1 MTSRIPATLAGL
13 LLAAFGVFS
22 TIPQKQSNENPVEAA
37 RLNNLGAA
45 YMNQQLFEKG
55 LKNFQQAASLDPNLT
70 IARLNEG
77 IAFLNLQKIDEAKAS
92 LEAALK
98 QDPKDPNAWYNL
110 GLLAKNTGDA
120 QTAIDAFK
128 HVTEIDAADPDT
140 WYFLGSSY
148 VQAKQFPQAID
159 AFQHALQLNPLHAS
173 AEFGL
178 SRAYQQST
186 DIGHAR
192 EHLKKFQ
199 YMTQSKLGAPMSL
212 AYGEQGKYSR
222 AVESPSAV
230 LKAPAQIKVQFV
242 DVTKE
247 AGIVSNPSPRQGESH
262 DNPGSG
268 ACFFDYDNDGKID
281 LLLMNEGANGG
292 TSLYHNVGG
301 KFEDATKGFFAWAI
315 PVADAGP
322 HRGTSC
328 AIGDYDN
335 DGFADVAYTF
345 GSGTWLLHNEK
356 DGTFDLRFDLH
367 MGLGNGA
374 TVRGTSQKKNLE
386 NVPPGGVVAGVPSG
400 IPTTESLGAT
410 FIDYDHDGDL
420 DLYITKP
427 SRVRLQKEPASSDG
441 MCPPCRSFWPAST
454 LSLSS
459 NVLWRNDGDGSFTN
473 VTEASGLSGWVRDVA
488 AVGTDFNNDRAVDIL
503 VTGGKTPKLFENPRE
518 GKFRDRADLT
528 SSMPSLTNG
537 VAVLDFDHD
546 GWMDYAF
553 TQMGAPG
560 ITLWRNNHGKTFEQ
574 VKLPESNWVR
584 AYGVAAFDYDNDGWV
599 DLVAVGETKEGKGE
613 IKLFRNLGAD
623 GFKDVTVD
631 VGLDKIQLKEPRA
644 IITGDYDNDGATD
657 LLITQNHGPAVL
669 LRNEGG
675 NQNHWL
681 RLSLKGL
688 ADNKSAIGTKVEV
701 FAGGNRQ
708 KFEIAGSN
716 GYLGQN
722 SPYLTVGLGD
732 AKEADVVRM
741 LWPTGVLQDEINV
754 AGDKQQNITEI
765 DRRGSSCPTLFVW
778 NGERYEFVADM
789 LGAGVVGHWV
799 GPGQRDVPR
808 PVEWIKIDREMI
820 RGKSDETDVRPRT
833 SDLGANASTP
843 LRSQL
848 SEVPFAEARSP
859 KPEAALSEVRG
870 PRADAGLVSFRFMEP
885 LEEAVYLDQT
895 RLLAI
900 DHPSDLDV
908 YPNEYF
914 ASNPPYPEFK
924 VVVSKS
930 GDTRPPAGAWDE
942 HGHNVL
948 PDLLAHRY
956 FGDFELTQFQGFA
969 QPHSLTIDLGEAY
982 RGGPLWLL
990 LHGEV
995 EYFSANSM
1003 YAASQAGV
1011 QAIPPYVEAL
1021 VGNEKSGGWKRV
1033 VDDMGFPAGGP
1044 RTMTAD
1050 LTRKLPVGT
1059 RKIRITTNLQVYW
1072 DSILIDRT
1080 EQSVAHEIPRPAGES
1095 AGLRNDA
1102 DTDSAAGSPSA
1113 KRRPERSRSSGGAQD
1128 LHPDSNPPFRTTD
1141 VPLVHAEL
1149 ANHGFP
1155 LKIEGTPPGN
1165 VQYIY
1170 EKTSATGPYT
1180 RPTGTYTRYGD
1191 VLPLLTALDDK
1202 LVVFGSGDE
1211 VRLDFDPSTLPALPQ
1226 GWVRD
1231 YFFAANG
1238 YEKDMDFYA
1247 AEGNFVAPLPFLS
1260 MGDYPYTPKKSF
1272 PLDDAHVNYLL
1283 EYNTRQMSGNEQRGY
1298 WFDYGK

>member
-1 MTSRIPATLAGL
+1 MTPRISATLAGI
-13 LLAAFGVFS
+13 LLATFGLFA
-22 TIPQKQSNENPVEAA
+22 TAPQNQPKANPAEAA

-55 LKNFQQAASLDPNLT
+55 LKAFQQAAELDPKLT

-77 IAFLNLQKIDEAKAS
+77 IAYLNLQKIDEARAA

-98 QDPKDPNAWYNL
+98 QDPKNPYAWYNV

-120 QTAIDAFK
+120 QAAIDAFH
-128 HVTEIDAADPDT
+128 HVIEIDANDADA
-140 WYFLGSSY
+140 WYFLGASY
-148 VQAKQFPQAID
+148 VQAKQFPQAIE

-186 DIGHAR
+186 DLDHAR

-199 YMTQSKLGAPMSL
+199 YITEKKIGAPMSL
-212 AYGEQGKYSR
+212 AYGEQGQYSR

-247 AGIVSNPSPRQGESH
+247 AGLPYQPSAWRGVGEF
-262 DNPGSG
+262 GTSG
-268 ACFFDYDNDGKID
+268 ACFLDYDNDGKID
-281 LLLMNEGANGG
+281 VFLANTGWHG
-292 TSLYHNVGG
+292 RAALYHNLGNG
-301 KFEDATKGFFAWAI
+301 RFEDVTAK
-315 PVADAGP
+315 AGL
-322 HRGTSC
+322 GEQAVTACTS
-328 AIGDYDN
+328 GDYDN
-335 DGFADVAYTF
+335 DGYADLALIAKYGLKLF
-345 GSGTWLLHNEK
+345 HNQQN
-356 DGTFDLRFDLH
+356 GTFKDVTGTAVTGAAVKG
-367 MGLGNGA
+367 MG
-374 TVRGTSQKKNLE
+374 V
-386 NVPPGGVVAGVPSG
+386 
-400 IPTTESLGAT
+400 T
-410 FIDYDHDGDL
+410 FVDYDHDGDL
-420 DLYITKP
+420 DLFIGG
-427 SRVRLQKEPASSDG
+427 A
-441 MCPPCRSFWPAST
+441 PPICESNFKGVCIVAT
-454 LSLSS
+454 LL
-459 NVLWRNDGDGSFTN
+459 RNNGNGTFTD
-473 VTEASGLSGWVRDVA
+473 VSGTTGVNRKDVA
-488 AVGTDFNNDRAVDIL
+488 GTVIGSDYNNDRAVDLI
-503 VTGGKTPKLFENPRE
+503 VTSPYPFIFENPRE
-518 GKFRDRADLT
+518 GNFIIRSPWKGPGATNTRAGT
-528 SSMPSLTNG
+528 
-537 VAVLDFDHD
+537 VLDFDHD
-546 GWMDYAF
+546 GWMDLAF
-553 TQMGAPG
+553 THWWPG
-560 ITLWRNNHGKTFEQ
+560 KDEAAVTLWRNEQGKSFES
-574 VKLPESNWVR
+574 VPLPSTNWRR
-584 AYGVAAFDYDNDGWV
+584 AYGVAAIDYDNDGWV
-599 DLVAVGETKEGKGE
+599 DLVAVGETSAGKGE
-613 IKLFRNLGAD
+613 VRLFRNLGAD
-623 GFKDVTVD
+623 GFKDVTAD
-631 VGLDKIQLKEPRA
+631 VGLDKIQLKDPRA

-688 ADNKSAIGTKVEV
+688 NDNKSAIGTKIEV

-722 SPYLTVGLGD
+722 STDIVVGLGD

-754 AGDKQQNITEI
+754 AGDKQQNFTEI

-808 PVEWIKIDREMI
+808 PVEYIKVDRNMI
-820 RGKSDETDVRPRT
+820 REKILPTANDQRPT
-833 SDLGANASTP
+833 TTL
-843 LRSQL
+843 
-848 SEVPFAEARSP
+848 
-859 KPEAALSEVRG
+859 
-870 PRADAGLVSFRFMEP
+870 SFRFMEP
-885 LEEAVYLDQT
+885 LEEAVYLDQV
-895 RLLAI
+895 RVLAV
-900 DHPSDLDV
+900 DHPVGLEV

-914 ASNPPYPEFK
+914 ASNPPYPQFK
-924 VVVSKS
+924 VVVSESKD
-930 GDTRPPAGAWDE
+930 GRPPAGAWDE

-948 PDLLAHRY
+948 PELLAHRY
-956 FGDFELTQFQGFA
+956 FGDFGLTQFQGFA
-969 QPHSLTIDLGEAY
+969 QPHSLVLDLGEPY

-1003 YAASQAGV
+1003 YAAWQAGV
-1011 QAIPPYVEAL
+1011 QAISPYVEAL
-1021 VGNEKSGGWKRV
+1021 SADGRWTRV
-1033 VDDMGFPAGGP
+1033 IDDMGFPAGGP

-1050 LTRKLPVGT
+1050 LTDKLPPGT
-1059 RKIRITTNLQVYW
+1059 QKIRITTNLQLYW

-1080 EQSVAHEIPRPAGES
+1080 AQDIARRAEGETPSGQPAG
-1095 AGLRNDA
+1095 RRRY
-1102 DTDSAAGSPSA
+1102 DSVRLTP
-1113 KRRPERSRSSGGAQD
+1113 
-1128 LHPDSNPPFRTTD
+1128 
-1141 VPLVHAEL
+1141 VPLVRADL
-1149 ANHGFP
+1149 SFHGFP

-1165 VQYIY
+1165 VNYIY
-1170 EKTSATGPYT
+1170 EKVSATGPYT
-1180 RPTGTYTRYGD
+1180 RPAGTYTRYGD

-1231 YFFAANG
+1231 YFFAADG

-1247 AEGNFVAPLPFLS
+1247 AEGDFVAPLPFLK
-1260 MGDYPYTPKKSF
+1260 MGDYPYAPGKSF
-1272 PLDDAHVNYLL
+1272 PLDDAHLNYLL
-1283 EYNTRQMSGNEQRGY
+1283 EYNTRHMSGNEQRGY
-1298 WFDYGK
+1298 WFDYAK

>member
-1 MTSRIPATLAGL
+1 MTPRISIALAAICF
-13 LLAAFGVFS
+13 AAFGLFA
-22 TIPQKQSNENPVEAA
+22 TAPQTLPKSNPAEAA
-37 RLNNLGAA
+37 RLNNLGSA
-45 YMNQQLFEKG
+45 YMNQQLFEKA
-55 LKNFQQAASLDPNLT
+55 LKAFQQAAELDPKLT
-70 IARLNEG
+70 MARLNEG
-77 IAFLNLQKIDEAKAS
+77 IALLNLQKIDEAKAA
-92 LEAALK
+92 LEDALK
-98 QDPKDPNAWYNL
+98 RDPKNPNAWYNL
-110 GLLAKNTGDA
+110 GLLAKNTGDSEA
-120 QTAIDAFK
+120 AVEAFH
-128 HVTEIDAADPDT
+128 HVVEIDANDADT
-140 WYFLGSSY
+140 WYFLGTAY

-186 DIGHAR
+186 DIDHAR

-199 YMTQSKLGAPMSL
+199 YITQNKLGAPISL
-212 AYGEQGKYSR
+212 AYGEQGQYSR

-230 LKAPAQIKVQFV
+230 LKAPGQIKVQFV
-242 DVTKE
+242 DVTAE
-247 AGIVSNPSPRQGESH
+247 AGIVSKPDQRSFMETASFLGP
-262 DNPGSG
+262 G
-268 ACFFDYDNDGKID
+268 ACFLDYDGDGKVD
-281 LLLMNEGANGG
+281 LFIADNGPQSG
-292 TSLYHNVGG
+292 IVLYHNLGG
-301 KFEDATKGFFAWAI
+301 KFEDVTKSARLDPSLHALGCTA
-315 PVADAGP
+315 
-322 HRGTSC
+322 
-328 AIGDYDN
+328 GDYDN
-335 DGFADVAYTF
+335 DGFEDLALSLYQYRIA
-345 GSGTWLLHNEK
+345 LLHNEK
-356 DGTFDLRFDLH
+356 NGTFNDVTDTAGIKRSAETRSDGFNA
-367 MGLGNGA
+367 GL
-374 TVRGTSQKKNLE
+374 
-386 NVPPGGVVAGVPSG
+386 
-400 IPTTESLGAT
+400 T

-420 DLYITKP
+420 DLYVSKYNGEAGFLADVP
-427 SRVRLQKEPASSDG
+427 VRPMELIKAG
-441 MCPPCRSFWPAST
+441 NMTAGANRM
-454 LSLSS
+454 
-459 NVLWRNDGDGSFTN
+459 WRNDGNATFTDITETAGLTTNEGSFS
-473 VTEASGLSGWVRDVA
+473 AI
-488 AVGTDFNNDRAVDIL
+488 GTDYNNDRAIDMV
-503 VTGGKTPKLFENPRE
+503 VTGGHSPVLFKNPRE
-518 GKFRDRADLT
+518 GKFLQQPW
-528 SSMPSLTNG
+528 PSEFSAPIVG

-553 TQMGAPG
+553 TQMGPPG
-560 ITLWRNNHGKTFEQ
+560 IALWHNNHGKTFDR
-574 VKLPESNWVR
+574 VTLPETNWVR
-584 AYGVAAFDYDNDGWV
+584 AYGVAAIDYDNDGWV

-613 IKLFRNLGAD
+613 VRLFRNLGAD
-623 GFKDVTVD
+623 GFKDVTAD
-631 VGLDKIQLKEPRA
+631 VGLDKIQLKDPRA

-688 ADNKSAIGTKVEV
+688 NDNKSAIGTKVEV

-722 SPYLTVGLGD
+722 STDIVVGLGD
-732 AKEADVVRM
+732 AKEADIVRM

-754 AGDKQQNITEI
+754 AGDRQQNVLEM

-808 PVEWIKIDREMI
+808 PVEYIKIDRNAI
-820 RGKSDETDVRPRT
+820 REKNGK
-833 SDLGANASTP
+833 L
-843 LRSQL
+843 
-848 SEVPFAEARSP
+848 
-859 KPEAALSEVRG
+859 
-870 PRADAGLVSFRFMEP
+870 SFRFIEP
-885 LEEAVYLDQT
+885 LEEAVYLDQA
-895 RLLAI
+895 RLLAV
-900 DHPSDLDV
+900 DHPADIEV

-924 VVVSKS
+924 VVVSH
-930 GDTRPPAGAWDE
+930 DAHPPAGAWDD
-942 HGHNVL
+942 HGHDVL

-956 FGDFELTQFQGFA
+956 FGDFALTQFQGFA
-969 QPHSLTIDLGEAY
+969 APHSLVLDLGEAY
-982 RGGPLWLL
+982 RDGPLWLL

-1011 QAIPPYVEAL
+1011 RAISPYVEAL
-1021 VGNEKSGGWKRV
+1021 DARGRWVRV

-1050 LTRKLPVGT
+1050 LSGKLPPGT
-1059 RKIRITTNLQVYW
+1059 RKICITTNLQIYW
-1072 DSILIDRT
+1072 DSILVDRA
-1080 EQSVAHEIPRPAGES
+1080 EQDATREIPFDKFKAGSRPAGEN
-1095 AGLRNDA
+1095 AELRNDA
-1102 DTDSAAGSPSA
+1102 NVHVG
-1113 KRRPERSRSSGGAQD
+1113 
-1128 LHPDSNPPFRTTD
+1128 LI
-1141 VPLVHAEL
+1141 PLVRADL
-1149 ANHGFP
+1149 GFHGFP

-1180 RPTGTYTRYGD
+1180 RPAGTYTRYGD
-1191 VLPLLTALDDK
+1191 VLPLLTTLDDQ

-1211 VRLDFDPSTLPALPQ
+1211 VRLDFDPSKLAPLPK

-1247 AEGNFVAPLPFLS
+1247 AEGDFVAPLPFLR
-1260 MGDYPYTPKKSF
+1260 MADYPYAPGKSF

-1298 WFDYGK
+1298 WFDYKEK